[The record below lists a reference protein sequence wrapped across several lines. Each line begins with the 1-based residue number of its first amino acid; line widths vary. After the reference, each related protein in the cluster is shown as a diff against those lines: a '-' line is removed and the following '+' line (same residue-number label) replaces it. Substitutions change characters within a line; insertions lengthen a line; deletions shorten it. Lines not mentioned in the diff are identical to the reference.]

1 VNKARI
7 KSVRPY
13 SRYAEKDK
21 MRLLWFPAFLLF
33 LNGIIIASVRSSA
46 QSLFYTS
53 FSAPNQFAVNGNAS
67 VSNGVLQLTP
77 FLPNQNGA
85 IWYNRKLHIADGFS
99 TTFTFR
105 FPQNAQLGGSGIS
118 FVLQNHP
125 LGTNAIGGEET
136 DTGIN
141 GIDNSLRLSVRYAI
155 NNNPDGTGASIN
167 VRCWV
172 ANSPHSLLGST
183 YGYPTAFL
191 NREHTITLN
200 YRNGELEYRFDN
212 DVYFNHVL
220 YARVDLAAM
229 LTLDEGK
236 VYAGFTGATAEGNFT
251 EQTIT
256 GWSFSSR
263 PDVTVSGT
271 VHLEEC
277 VDKAQDITFQF
288 RPNDSSQP
296 LTRTVRLNTD
306 GSFQLD
312 SIPRKSYQVWVKGP
326 KWLAALKPLD
336 CFEGGVP
343 NWSIGLS
350 GGDVNNDNYSDIVDL
365 LTLVARY
372 NTLQGSQLYHEA
384 ADLNCDDAVDILD
397 LLLLIRNY
405 NRIGA
410 L

>member
-1 VNKARI
+1 MSCI
-7 KSVRPY
+7 
-13 SRYAEKDK
+13 
-21 MRLLWFPAFLLF
+21 LL
-33 LNGIIIASVRSSA
+33 ASVRSSA
-46 QSLFYTS
+46 QSVHYSS
-53 FSAPNQFAVNGNAS
+53 FLTADQFAVNGNAS
-67 VSNGVLQLTP
+67 VRNGVVQLTP

-99 TTFTFR
+99 MTFTFR

-125 LGTNAIGGEET
+125 LGTNATGGDET

-141 GIDNSLRLSVRYAI
+141 GIDNSLRLNVRYAI
-155 NNNPDGTGASIN
+155 NNNPDGTGAQIV
-167 VRCWV
+167 VRCCV
-172 ANSPHSLLGST
+172 NRPNSLFGLS

-212 DVYFNHVL
+212 DVYLNHVL
-220 YARVDLAAM
+220 YAPADLAAM
-229 LTLDEGK
+229 LDLDEGK
-236 VYAGFTGATAEGNFT
+236 VYAGFTGATAEANFT

-256 GWSFSSR
+256 GWSFSSGSN
-263 PDVTVSGT
+263 VTVSGI

-277 VDKAQDITFQF
+277 LDKAQDITFLF
-288 RPNDSSQP
+288 RPNDSSPP

-306 GSFQLD
+306 GSFQID
-312 SIPRKSYQVWVKGP
+312 DIPRKSYQVWVKGA
-326 KWLAALKPLD
+326 KWLASLKPLD

-350 GGDVNNDNYSDIVDL
+350 AGDVNNDNYADIVDL

-372 NTLQGSQLYHEA
+372 NTLSGNPLYHEA

-397 LLLLIRNY
+397 LLLLIRTY
-405 NRIGA
+405 NRMGS